1 MSEGNDQ
8 HEAQATND
16 VKPKEEEGDGDGTL
30 SIKVRDQHGGEVV
43 FKVKRTTKM
52 RRVLQA
58 FCDRKGWNAREV
70 RFTYDGQRVEED
82 MSPEDLG
89 MESHD
94 MIDAFLEQMGGRM

>member
-16 VKPKEEEGDGDGTL
+16 VKPKEEGGDGDGTL

-58 FCDRKGWNAREV
+58 FCDRKGGTR
-70 RFTYDGQRVEED
+70 
-82 MSPEDLG
+82 
-89 MESHD
+89 
-94 MIDAFLEQMGGRM
+94 GRCGLRTTGSGLKRI